1 MDFNK
6 IIGHEDIISRLR
18 SSIETDRVGHAYIF
32 AGEGGSGRSTLAYCF
47 AKALQCESDSSESC
61 DTCKSCKQAESGN
74 HPDII
79 YLTHEK
85 IGTISVDEIRE
96 QIVSSMQIKPY
107 SSRYKIYIIKDAEK
121 MTEEAQNALL
131 KTIEEPPENG
141 IVIIITSDEEKL
153 LQTIRSRCITYTTK
167 PVKEKDIHDFLISNY
182 GIDEKRA
189 TFAIEY
195 SGGNLGKAIL
205 LATNEEYEQ
214 LIRSVIYLE
223 TNIFEMDM
231 EEIADTIKQSTG
243 FKLNI
248 NDYLDLMM
256 MWYRDILVLKV
267 TGSPDKILFK
277 EQYLTIREQSNYL
290 SFNELESK
298 QKAIISAKERINA
311 NAKMEDI
318 MRLLIL
324 TLKQR

>member
-18 SSIETDRVGHAYIF
+18 SSIETDRVGHADIF
-32 AGEGGSGRSTLAYCF
+32 AGEEGSGRATLAYCF

-61 DTCKSCKQAESGN
+61 DSCKSCKQAESGN

-79 YLTHEK
+79 YLTHDK
-85 IGTISVDEIRE
+85 IGTISVSEIRE
-96 QIVSSMQIKPY
+96 QVVDSMQIKPY

-131 KTIEEPPENG
+131 KTIEEPPEYG
-141 IVIIITSDEEKL
+141 IVIFITSDIEKL
-153 LQTIRSRCITYTTK
+153 LQTIRSRCIVYTTK
-167 PVKEKDIHDFLISNY
+167 PVKEKDIHDFLVTNY

-195 SGGNLGKAIL
+195 AGGNLGKAIL

-214 LIRSVIYLE
+214 LIKSVIYLE
-223 TNIFEMDM
+223 SNIFEMDM
-231 EEIADTIKQSTG
+231 EEIADTIGRATG
-243 FKLNI
+243 FKINI

-256 MWYRDILVLKV
+256 MWYRDILVL
-267 TGSPDKILFK
+267 
-277 EQYLTIREQSNYL
+277 NYL

-298 QKAIISAKERINA
+298 QKAIVAAKERINA

-324 TLKQR
+324 TLKQK

>member
-32 AGEGGSGRSTLAYCF
+32 AGEEGSGRATLAYCF

-61 DTCKSCKQAESGN
+61 DSCKSCKQAESGN

-79 YLTHEK
+79 YLTHDK
-85 IGTISVDEIRE
+85 LGIISVSEIRE
-96 QIVSSMQIKPY
+96 QIVDSMQIKPY

-131 KTIEEPPENG
+131 KTIEEPPEYG
-141 IVIIITSDEEKL
+141 IIIFITTDIEKL

-167 PVKEKDIHDFLISNY
+167 PVKEKDIHDFLIEKY

-195 SGGNLGKAIL
+195 AGGNLGKAIL

-214 LIRSVIYLE
+214 LIKSVIYLE
-223 TNIFEMDM
+223 SNIFEMDM
-231 EEIADTIKQSTG
+231 EEIADTIGRATG
-243 FKLNI
+243 FKINI

-256 MWYRDILVLKV
+256 MWYRDIIVLKV
-267 TGSPDKILFK
+267 TGNPDKILFK
-277 EQYLTIREQSNYL
+277 DQYSVISNQAKYL
-290 SFNELESK
+290 SFNELED
-298 QKAIISAKERINA
+298 KAKAVENAKVRLRA
-311 NAKMEDI
+311 NARFDDI

-324 TLKQR
+324 TLKEI

>member
-1 MDFNK
+1 
-6 IIGHEDIISRLR
+6 
-18 SSIETDRVGHAYIF
+18 
-32 AGEGGSGRSTLAYCF
+32 
-47 AKALQCESDSSESC
+47 
-61 DTCKSCKQAESGN
+61 
-74 HPDII
+74 
-79 YLTHEK
+79 
-85 IGTISVDEIRE
+85 
-96 QIVSSMQIKPY
+96 
-107 SSRYKIYIIKDAEK
+107 

-131 KTIEEPPENG
+131 KTIEEPTEYG

-324 TLKQR
+324 TLKQK